1 MSYETI
7 QANTE
12 DVRRALEVLKG
23 SIDSW
28 IQVIQDI
35 EASGEVD
42 VSIATGPFE
51 MGRIPGPPPPFS
63 GCEGDILSIKPQTG
77 CFMFDVDIYVQ
88 QVTGLLMGVYHGLAQ
103 SQDSTE

>member
-12 DVRRALEVLKG
+12 DVRRALVVLKG

-42 VSIATGPFE
+42 VSVAMGPFE

-63 GCEGDILSIKPQTG
+63 GCEGDFLNIKPQTG
-77 CFMFDVDIYVQ
+77 CLMFDVDIYVQ
-88 QVTGLLMGVYHGLAQ
+88 QIAGLFMGIYHGLAQ
-103 SQDSTE
+103 DSNLTE